1 MPFEKKKK
9 EPQVSL
15 RGKRVKVKEV
25 KKKRTLN

>member
-1 MPFEKKKK
+1 MMPFEKKKK

-25 KKKRTLN
+25 KKKEH